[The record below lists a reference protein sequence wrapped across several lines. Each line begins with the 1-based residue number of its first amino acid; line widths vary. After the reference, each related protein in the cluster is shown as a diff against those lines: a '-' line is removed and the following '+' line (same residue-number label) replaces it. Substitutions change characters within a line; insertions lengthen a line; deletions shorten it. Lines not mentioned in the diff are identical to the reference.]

1 MACVASVLVWQGAN
15 GWRDKKWCPRP
26 NYMYTLLSLRSA
38 LQRRLST
45 EHLAKGERAIPYY
58 RPKIAL
64 FFTNCFCCC
73 FFFTLF
79 PALFGKISALFSIF
93 VFRTLPDALYPLHVV
108 FDILVNEYQFTF
120 IFYEQEF
127 PEKQA
132 LLGGGG

>member
-1 MACVASVLVWQGAN
+1 MLQVFSCGRVRTVGGTRNCALVPTTCIRFCRSGALCNAGYRQSIWQRVSA
-15 GWRDKKWCPRP
+15 
-26 NYMYTLLSLRSA
+26 RS
-38 LQRRLST
+38 
-45 EHLAKGERAIPYY
+45 RAIDQKSHYFSL
-58 RPKIAL
+58 IVVVV
-64 FFTNCFCCC
+64 

-120 IFYEQEF
+120 IFYQQEF

-132 LLGGGG
+132 LFGG

>member
-1 MACVASVLVWQGAN
+1 MLQVFSCGRVRTVGGTRNCALVPTTCIRFCRSGALCNAGYRQSIWQRVSA
-15 GWRDKKWCPRP
+15 RSCTIDQKSH
-26 NYMYTLLSLRSA
+26 YFSL
-38 LQRRLST
+38 
-45 EHLAKGERAIPYY
+45 IVVVV
-58 RPKIAL
+58 
-64 FFTNCFCCC
+64 

-132 LLGGGG
+132 LFGG

>member
-1 MACVASVLVWQGAN
+1 MLRVFSCGRVRTVGGTRNCALVPTTCIRFCRSGALCNAGYRQSIWQRVSA
-15 GWRDKKWCPRP
+15 RSRTIDQKSH
-26 NYMYTLLSLRSA
+26 YFSL
-38 LQRRLST
+38 
-45 EHLAKGERAIPYY
+45 IVVVV
-58 RPKIAL
+58 
-64 FFTNCFCCC
+64 

-132 LLGGGG
+132 LFGG

>member
-1 MACVASVLVWQGAN
+1 MLQVFSCGRVQTVGGTRNCALVPTTCIRFCRSGALCNAGYRQSIWQRVSA
-15 GWRDKKWCPRP
+15 
-26 NYMYTLLSLRSA
+26 RS
-38 LQRRLST
+38 
-45 EHLAKGERAIPYY
+45 RAIDQKSHYFSL
-58 RPKIAL
+58 IVVVV
-64 FFTNCFCCC
+64 

-108 FDILVNEYQFTF
+108 FDILVNECQFTF

-132 LLGGGG
+132 LFGG

>member
-1 MACVASVLVWQGAN
+1 MLQVFSCGRVRTVGGTRNCALVPTTCIRFCRSGALCNAGYRQSIWQRVSA
-15 GWRDKKWCPRP
+15 RSRTIDQKSH
-26 NYMYTLLSLRSA
+26 YFSL
-38 LQRRLST
+38 
-45 EHLAKGERAIPYY
+45 IVVVV
-58 RPKIAL
+58 
-64 FFTNCFCCC
+64 

-132 LLGGGG
+132 LFGG

>member
-1 MACVASVLVWQGAN
+1 MLQVFSCGRVRTVGGTRNCALVPTTCIRFCRSGALCNAGYRQSIWQRVSA
-15 GWRDKKWCPRP
+15 RSRTIDQKSH
-26 NYMYTLLSLRSA
+26 YFSL
-38 LQRRLST
+38 
-45 EHLAKGERAIPYY
+45 IVVVV
-58 RPKIAL
+58 
-64 FFTNCFCCC
+64 

-120 IFYEQEF
+120 IFYQQEF

-132 LLGGGG
+132 LFGG

>member
-15 GWRDKKWCPRP
+15 GWRDKKLCPRP

-45 EHLAKGERAIPYY
+45 EHLAKGERAIPHY

-64 FFTNCFCCC
+64 FFTNNCCC
-73 FFFTLF
+73 CCCFFTLF
-79 PALFGKISALFSIF
+79 PALFGKISALCSIF

-108 FDILVNEYQFTF
+108 FDILVNECQFTF

-132 LLGGGG
+132 LFGG

>member
-1 MACVASVLVWQGAN
+1 MLQVFSCGRVRTVGGTRNCALVPTTCIRFCRSGALCNAGYRQSIWQRVSA
-15 GWRDKKWCPRP
+15 RSRTIDQKSH
-26 NYMYTLLSLRSA
+26 YFSL
-38 LQRRLST
+38 
-45 EHLAKGERAIPYY
+45 IVVVV
-58 RPKIAL
+58 
-64 FFTNCFCCC
+64 

-93 VFRTLPDALYPLHVV
+93 VFHTLPDALYPLHVV

-132 LLGGGG
+132 LFGG